1 MKNKKIKYVLVLFI
15 VLGVLVAG
23 CAGPKQTA
31 PGTPTQQA
39 PVGAQPTET
48 TAPLMSTENDKM
60 TDQNS
65 QKMIQ
70 EGREIFRHDTFGDE
84 AYWGDTLKL
93 HQAIAGAANGG
104 VGGGVDPKTALAVGL
119 KVDVDALPKDLVEN
133 LKAGKVNL
141 SDPAT
146 TIALLQLNAVVGVKG
161 FFDEK
166 KNLKSIG
173 ITCAICHSTV
183 DDSFTSG
190 IGHRLDGW
198 PNRDLNVG
206 VIVSLAPNLQPV
218 ADRLHTNVTTVKA
231 VLNSW
236 GPGRYDAELNMDGKA
251 FRPDGKSAATLLPA
265 AFGLAGVNLH
275 TYGGWGSVTHWNAYV
290 ANTQM
295 RGKGTFYDPRLNNKA
310 KFPLS
315 VETGDWNI
323 RNDPDMVTSKLP
335 ALRFYQL
342 SIQAPVPPK
351 GSFNETAA
359 ARGQVVFNGKAN
371 CDRCHVPPVF
381 AEPGWPMHNA
391 SEMGIDDFQ
400 AKRSPDEM
408 YRTTPLKGLF
418 SHMKGGFY
426 HDGRFGTLMDVVNHY
441 NTLFGLELANQ
452 DKNDLV
458 EYLKSI

>member
-1 MKNKKIKYVLVLFI
+1 MKNKKIKYILVLFI
-15 VLGVLVAG
+15 VLGVFVAG
-23 CAGPKQTA
+23 CTGPKQ
-31 PGTPTQQA
+31 QA
-39 PVGAQPTET
+39 PSDAQPDLKATPELKAMENGTEK
-48 TAPLMSTENDKM
+48 NKM
-60 TDQNS
+60 TDQTA
-65 QKMIQ
+65 QKMLDD
-70 EGREIFRHDTFGDE
+70 GREIFRHDTFGDE

-104 VGGGVDPKTALAVGL
+104 VGGGVDPKTALTVGL
-119 KVDVDALPKDLVEN
+119 KVDVDALPKELVDN

-146 TIALLQLNAVVGVKG
+146 TIALLQLDAVVGVKG

-206 VIVSLAPNLQPV
+206 VIVSLAPNLQPI

-231 VLNSW
+231 VLDSW
-236 GPGRYDAELNMDGKA
+236 GPGKYDAEINMDGKA
-251 FRPDGKSAATLLPA
+251 FRPDGKAAATLLPA

-310 KFPLS
+310 KYPLA

-335 ALRFYQL
+335 ALQFYQL

-359 ARGQVVFNGKAN
+359 ARGQIVFNGKAN
-371 CDRCHVPPVF
+371 CDKCHVPPVF

-391 SEMGIDDFQ
+391 SEMGIDDFH

-426 HDGRFGTLMDVVNHY
+426 HDGRFTTLMDVVNHY
-441 NTLFGLELANQ
+441 DKLFGLGLE
-452 DKNDLV
+452 DKEKNDLV

>member
-1 MKNKKIKYVLVLFI
+1 MKNIKIKFTLVLI
-15 VLGVLVAG
+15 MVLAVVVAG
-23 CAGPKQTA
+23 CAGPKQNVT
-31 PGTPTQQA
+31 GTPTPQA
-39 PVGAQPTET
+39 PINSQVDTG
-48 TAPLMSTENDKM
+48 TENDKLINM
-60 TDQNS
+60 SAQN
-65 QKMIQ
+65 MV
-70 EGREIFRHDTFGDE
+70 EAGRETFRYDTFGDE

-93 HQAIAGAANGG
+93 HQAIAGVANGG

-119 KVDVDALPKDLVEN
+119 KVDVDALPKDLVDN

-146 TIALLQLNAVVGVKG
+146 TVALLQLDSVVGVKG
-161 FFDEK
+161 FFDENK
-166 KNLKSIG
+166 KLKSIG

-183 DDSFTSG
+183 DDSLTSG

-236 GPGRYDAELNMDGKA
+236 GPGKYDAELNMDGKA
-251 FRPDGKSAATLLPA
+251 LRPDGKSAATLLPA

-295 RGKGTFYDPRLNNKA
+295 RGKGTFYDPRLNDKA
-310 KFPLS
+310 KYPLA
-315 VETGDWNI
+315 VESGDWNI
-323 RNDPDMVTSKLP
+323 RNEPDMVTSKLP
-335 ALRFYQL
+335 ALQFYQL
-342 SIQAPVPPK
+342 SIPAPIPPK
-351 GSFNETAA
+351 GSFDEKAA
-359 ARGQVVFNGKAN
+359 ASGKVIFNGKAN
-371 CDRCHVPPVF
+371 CDRCHVPPIF

-391 SEMGIDDFQ
+391 TEIGIDDFQ

-426 HDGRFGTLMDVVNHY
+426 HDGRYATLMDVVNHY
-441 NTLFGLELANQ
+441 NDVFKLSLTDQEKSDLA
-452 DKNDLV
+452 